1 MALLCVVV
9 DVAFAIHPDFAI
21 VAVQFK
27 RTSVVLIGGLFVG
40 KDDRRASTIGLKPD
54 TEQGGVG
61 SVNDTEDTAI
71 PNSLKHLNLGANAV
85 KNLNVY
91 ARDVLR
97 LGYVGHFSRF

>member
-40 KDDRRASTIGLKPD
+40 DDDRVASTIGLEVNAKK
-54 TEQGGVG
+54 GGVG
-61 SVNDTEDTAI
+61 SVNDTEDTPLPHGI
-71 PNSLKHLNLGANAV
+71 EHFNLGSDAV
-85 KNLNVY
+85 EHSDVNTG
-91 ARDVLR
+91 DVLV
-97 LGYVGHFSRF
+97 LDDGHFSRF

>member
-1 MALLCVVV
+1 VV
-9 DVAFAIHPDFAI
+9 DVTFTINPDFTI

-27 RTSVVLIGGLFVG
+27 RTSVMLVGVLFVG
-40 KDDRRASTIGLKPD
+40 KNDRRAYAISLKID
-54 TEQGGVG
+54 IKHGRVG

-91 ARDVLR
+91 ARDVLG
-97 LGYVGHFSRF
+97 L